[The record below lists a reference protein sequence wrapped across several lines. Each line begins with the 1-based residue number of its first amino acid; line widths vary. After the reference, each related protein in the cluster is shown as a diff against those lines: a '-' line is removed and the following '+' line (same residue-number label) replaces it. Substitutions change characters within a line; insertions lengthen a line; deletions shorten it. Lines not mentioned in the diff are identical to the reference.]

1 MAAQDTEDVGTSK
14 WRTRTLYAH
23 GFDQVG
29 GMIQAVM
36 NMQQR
41 QEDLALVRDRQR
53 YVGAVLMETWLNDML
68 AQRPAGED
76 PLQLMNPS
84 SRSDHGLRAFGISR
98 QELQGVGLSD
108 AHIDRLHRALY
119 VYSVGFSD
127 MLKARHVTSRRP

>member
-1 MAAQDTEDVGTSK
+1 MTAQDTKDVGMSQ
-14 WRTRTLYAH
+14 RPTRELYTH
-23 GFDQVG
+23 GFDQAG

-41 QEDLALVRDRQR
+41 QADIALVRDRQR
-53 YVGAVLMETWLNDML
+53 HVGALLMETWLSDVL

-76 PLQLMNPS
+76 PLQLMNPGA
-84 SRSDHGLRAFGISR
+84 RSDHGLRAFGISR
-98 QELQGVGLSD
+98 QDLQGVGLSD

-127 MLKARHVTSRRP
+127 MLKARS